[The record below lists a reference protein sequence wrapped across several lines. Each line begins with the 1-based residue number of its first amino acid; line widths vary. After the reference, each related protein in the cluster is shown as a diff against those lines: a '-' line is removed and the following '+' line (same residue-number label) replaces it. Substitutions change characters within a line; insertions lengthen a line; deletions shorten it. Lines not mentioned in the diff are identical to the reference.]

1 MKSISNVIQFYATY
15 YPIIMTV
22 VWITGAWLFDV
33 RSKFMISKSV
43 AIRAPKVTILLS
55 MYNEEHTIVE
65 TLNSFLKVNYSNY
78 DVVLVDDKSED
89 NTISIVQDWMDNEK
103 NKQSRTNIKLIKSTR
118 NLGKAHALNQAMQ
131 QINSEFVLVTD
142 ADSILAPNAI
152 LELLS
157 RFDNERVGAVTGKP
171 VVRNRTTLLGRL
183 QTLEYMGVIDHIK
196 RAQDTLYDG
205 IMTVAGVIVLYRRN
219 ALLEVNGFDPLA
231 ITEDI
236 DITWRLRRKQ
246 WLVHYTPHALV
257 YILVP
262 ETLKG
267 YLRQRTRWSTGGL
280 EVLFKNLKWVLHS
293 KSLDQKMLLI
303 DMCLG
308 HIWAWLAVITMV
320 QYIAVAITARTFSLP
335 GVILLIYIVLFTA
348 MLLQGLTQDK
358 QKSKINWY
366 DMLGLPVYS
375 TFYWVT
381 ALVTALISQIIVGM
395 FYKQKGSWTSPD
407 RGR

>member
-55 MYNEEHTIVE
+55 MYNEEHTVVE

-103 NKQSRTNIKLIKSTR
+103 NKQSRTNIKLIKLTR
-118 NLGKAHALNQAMQ
+118 NRGKAQALNQAMQ

-142 ADSILAPNAI
+142 ADAILAPNAI

-196 RAQDTLYDG
+196 RAQDTLYGG

-236 DITWRLRRKQ
+236 DITWRLRRKE
-246 WLVHYTPHALV
+246 WLVQYTPHALV

-303 DMCLG
+303 DMCLS

-320 QYIAVAITARTFSLP
+320 QYIAVAITARTFYLP

-395 FYKQKGSWTSPD
+395 FHKQKGSWTSPD

>member
-196 RAQDTLYDG
+196 RAQDTLCDG

>member
-89 NTISIVQDWMDNEK
+89 NTISIVQDWMDNEI
-103 NKQSRTNIKLIKSTR
+103 NKQSRTNIKLIKLTR
-118 NLGKAHALNQAMQ
+118 NLGKAQALNQAMQ

-171 VVRNRTTLLGRL
+171 VVRSRTTLLGRL

-196 RAQDTLYDG
+196 RAQDTLYGG

-246 WLVHYTPHALV
+246 WLVQYTPHALV

-303 DMCLG
+303 DMCLS

-395 FYKQKGSWTSPD
+395 FHKPKGSWTSPD

>member
-103 NKQSRTNIKLIKSTR
+103 NKQSRTNIKLIKLTR
-118 NLGKAHALNQAMQ
+118 NLGKAQALNQAMQ

-196 RAQDTLYDG
+196 RAQDTLCGG

-231 ITEDI
+231 RTEDI

-246 WLVHYTPHALV
+246 WLVQYTPHALV

-303 DMCLG
+303 DMCLS

-320 QYIAVAITARTFSLP
+320 QYIGVAITARTFSLP
-335 GVILLIYIVLFTA
+335 GVTLLIYIVLFTA

-381 ALVTALISQIIVGM
+381 ALVTALISQIIVGT
-395 FYKQKGSWTSPD
+395 FHKQKGSWTSPD

>member
-55 MYNEEHTIVE
+55 MYNEEHTVVE

-103 NKQSRTNIKLIKSTR
+103 NKQSRTNIKLIKLTR
-118 NLGKAHALNQAMQ
+118 NLGKAQALNQAMQ

-196 RAQDTLYDG
+196 RAQDTLYGG
-205 IMTVAGVIVLYRRN
+205 IITVAGVIVLYRRN

-246 WLVHYTPHALV
+246 WLVQYTPHALV

-280 EVLFKNLKWVLHS
+280 EVFFKNLKWVLHS

-303 DMCLG
+303 DMCLS
-308 HIWAWLAVITMV
+308 HIWAWLAIITMV

-381 ALVTALISQIIVGM
+381 ALVTALISQIIFGT
-395 FYKQKGSWTSPD
+395 FHKQKGSWTSPD

>member
-1 MKSISNVIQFYATY
+1 M
-15 YPIIMTV
+15 M
-22 VWITGAWLFDV
+22 
-33 RSKFMISKSV
+33 
-43 AIRAPKVTILLS
+43 
-55 MYNEEHTIVE
+55 
-65 TLNSFLKVNYSNY
+65 SFLLMIKVRII
-78 DVVLVDDKSED
+78 LD

-196 RAQDTLYDG
+196 RAQDTLCDG

-366 DMLGLPVYS
+366 DMLGLPVN
-375 TFYWVT
+375 
-381 ALVTALISQIIVGM
+381 
-395 FYKQKGSWTSPD
+395 
-407 RGR
+407 